1 LSLFTF
7 TRQLSSDLFRYALLT
22 AGITLVLALSPA
34 MAQERLACAT
44 PETSQLDNSLLQAE
58 FGSGD
63 PGAIELLVGEF
74 EASFGDTPQ
83 ASMSGG
89 VLVRSGDKLVGADE
103 AAYDPEARALLF
115 NGNVRYEAPNAQVS
129 GTSAE
134 FAYVTG
140 RIRFEGAEFLLGQ
153 DDARGSANVLEIN
166 QEGRLQLV
174 EVGYTTC
181 PPDSNDWLMEAGEIE
196 LDSKTGVGKARKV
209 KLRFKGV
216 PIFYAPYFSFP
227 LTDARKSGVL
237 APEIGSTGRSGNE
250 LSIPY
255 YWNIAENYDATIT
268 PRLLTARGLQIG
280 TEFRYLFGNSFGS
293 ALVEYLPNDNKFG
306 DNRQTIRF
314 NHQTLF
320 KNGWRNQVD
329 FREVSDNQYYEDLGG
344 SLSVTSIT
352 HLNRSLLFD
361 YYGDSWALIGRVQ
374 DYQTIDDAIAPV
386 DEPYRRLPQFR
397 ARGDWPDKLLGLDFS
412 FDSELVY
419 FDRDVG
425 VTGWRMNAAPQIELP
440 VEKPGWF
447 IIPGVIV
454 DHTRYDLTN
463 TALGQEQKLSRTLPI
478 ASLDAGLKFERIM
491 KSSSHR
497 IQTLEPRILYVNV
510 PFEDQSDFPVFDT
523 IVPDLNLV
531 QLYRKNRFLGVDRI
545 ADMDQLSVGITS
557 RIMDV
562 NSGRELMS
570 ATIGQALN
578 LGDQIVTLPG
588 QPTSL
593 TDSSDYIAELRFL
606 VYDNLNFDIGHQWS
620 GGQNGTARSEARLQ
634 YRPQSNKI
642 LNFAYRFR
650 RQSIEQGDVSW
661 SWPLSQKWNF
671 VGRYNYSFR
680 DDRTLEQFYG
690 LEFESCCWGFRLV
703 TRRYISTRD
712 GTTDSSIGLQLI
724 LKGMMSIGTA
734 ADKLLEQG
742 ILGYSS
748 TVN

>member
-1 LSLFTF
+1 
-7 TRQLSSDLFRYALLT
+7 
-22 AGITLVLALSPA
+22 V
-34 MAQERLACAT
+34 CAT
-44 PETSQLDNSLLQAE
+44 PETGQLDSESLQTE
-58 FGSGD
+58 FGGGD
-63 PGAIELLVGEF
+63 PEVVELLVGDI
-74 EASFGDTPQ
+74 EASFGDVPQ

-89 VLVRSGDKLVGADE
+89 VLVRRGDKLVGADD
-103 AAYDPEARALLF
+103 ARYDPLNQALNF
-115 NGNVRYEAPNAQVS
+115 EGNVRYQGPNTRVT

-134 FAYVTG
+134 FAYASG
-140 RIRFEGAEFLLGQ
+140 RIRFEGAEFLIGQ
-153 DDARGSANVLEIN
+153 DNARGSASVLEIN

-174 EVGYTTC
+174 DVGYTTC
-181 PPDSNDWLMEAGEIE
+181 PPESNDWLIEAGEIE

-237 APEIGSTGRSGNE
+237 TPEIGSTGRSGNE
-250 LSIPY
+250 LRVPY
-255 YWNIAENYDATIT
+255 YWNIAPNYDATFT
-268 PRLLTARGLQIG
+268 PRLLTDRGLQIG
-280 TEFRYLFGNSFGS
+280 TEFRYLSRNSFGT
-293 ALVEYLPNDNKFG
+293 ALVEYLPNDSKFG
-306 DNRQTIRF
+306 DDRLTVGF
-314 NHQTLF
+314 DHQTLF
-320 KNGWRNQVD
+320 QNGWRNRID
-329 FREVSDNQYYEDLGG
+329 FREVSDNQYFEDLGG
-344 SLSVTSIT
+344 SLSASSIT

-361 YYGDSWALIGRVQ
+361 YYGDRWTFLGRIQ
-374 DYQTIDDAIAPV
+374 DYQTIDDAIAAA
-386 DEPYRRLPQFR
+386 DEPYQRVPQFS
-397 ARGDWPDKLLGLDFS
+397 AQGYWPDQLLGLNVG

-425 VTGWRMNAAPQIELP
+425 VTGWRLNAAPNIELP
-440 VEKPGWF
+440 LERPGWF
-447 IIPGVIV
+447 VIPGVIL
-454 DHTRYDLTN
+454 DHTRYDLSN
-463 TALGQEQKLSRTLPI
+463 TAPGQQQQPDRTLPI
-478 ASLDAGLKFERIM
+478 ASLDAGLKFERILN
-491 KSSSHR
+491 SSSNR

-557 RIMDV
+557 RIIDAS
-562 NSGRELMS
+562 SGRELMS
-570 ATIGQALN
+570 ATIGQALY
-578 LGDQIVTLPG
+578 LSDQVVTLPG
-588 QPTSL
+588 QPMSIA
-593 TDSSDYIAELRFL
+593 DSSDYIAELRFL
-606 VYDNLNFDIGHQWS
+606 LYENLNFDVGHQWS
-620 GGQNGTARSEARLQ
+620 RGESGTTRSEARIQ

-642 LNFAYRFR
+642 LNLAYRFR

-661 SWPLSQKWNF
+661 SWPLSNKWNF

-712 GTTDSSIGLQLI
+712 GTTDSSIGLQFI
-724 LKGMMSIGTA
+724 LKGMMSVGTA
-734 ADKLLEQG
+734 ADDLLEQG